1 MDNTLQ
7 HHGIKGQ
14 RWGVR
19 RSQKVLDRLAGRQP
33 EPLGPTSGGIDNPKR
48 PLPKGAKVQLPP
60 PKDPPK
66 GAKYLNPQD
75 VKSKIDTASKIV
87 DNMKN
92 INNNVGKIKSTTA
105 KKPDLSKMT
114 DQELRD
120 RVNRMNLEQQFSQLS
135 SRKISK
141 GEQYVKNTLEIAGN
155 TLAVAGS
162 AVAIAVGIQQLRNK
176 I

>member
-1 MDNTLQ
+1 MENNTLQ
-7 HHGIKGQ
+7 HHGIKGMK
-14 RWGVR
+14 WGVR
-19 RSQKVLDRLAGRQP
+19 RTPEQLSRTKGRIDT
-33 EPLGPTSGGIDNPKR
+33 TSGI
-48 PLPKGAKVQLPP
+48 
-60 PKDPPK
+60 
-66 GAKYLNPQD
+66 
-75 VKSKIDTASKIV
+75 VKEA
-87 DNMKN
+87 KN
-92 INNNVGKIKSTTA
+92 INDSVSNIRSTTA

>member
-1 MDNTLQ
+1 MENNTLQ
-7 HHGIKGQ
+7 HHGIKGMK
-14 RWGVR
+14 WGVR
-19 RSQKVLDRLAGRQP
+19 RTPEQLSRMKGRIDA
-33 EPLGPTSGGIDNPKR
+33 TSGI
-48 PLPKGAKVQLPP
+48 
-60 PKDPPK
+60 
-66 GAKYLNPQD
+66 
-75 VKSKIDTASKIV
+75 VKEA
-87 DNMKN
+87 KN
-92 INNNVGKIKSTTA
+92 INDSVSNIRSTTA

>member
-1 MDNTLQ
+1 MENNTLQ
-7 HHGIKGQ
+7 HHGIKGMK
-14 RWGVR
+14 WGVR
-19 RSQKVLDRLAGRQP
+19 RTP
-33 EPLGPTSGGIDNPKR
+33 EQLSRMKGHIDTTSGI
-48 PLPKGAKVQLPP
+48 
-60 PKDPPK
+60 
-66 GAKYLNPQD
+66 
-75 VKSKIDTASKIV
+75 VKEA
-87 DNMKN
+87 KN
-92 INNNVGKIKSTTA
+92 INDSVSNIRSTTA

>member
-1 MDNTLQ
+1 MENNTLQ
-7 HHGIKGQ
+7 HHGIKGMK
-14 RWGVR
+14 WGVR
-19 RSQKVLDRLAGRQP
+19 RTPEQLSRMKGRIDT
-33 EPLGPTSGGIDNPKR
+33 TSGI
-48 PLPKGAKVQLPP
+48 
-60 PKDPPK
+60 
-66 GAKYLNPQD
+66 
-75 VKSKIDTASKIV
+75 VKEA
-87 DNMKN
+87 KN
-92 INNNVGKIKSTTA
+92 INDSVSNIRSTTS

>member
-1 MDNTLQ
+1 MKGEKFKMENNALQ
-7 HHGIKGQ
+7 HHGIKGMK
-14 RWGVR
+14 WGIR
-19 RSQKVLDRLAGRQP
+19 RTPEQLSRMKGRIDT
-33 EPLGPTSGGIDNPKR
+33 TSGI
-48 PLPKGAKVQLPP
+48 
-60 PKDPPK
+60 
-66 GAKYLNPQD
+66 
-75 VKSKIDTASKIV
+75 VKEA
-87 DNMKN
+87 KN
-92 INNNVGKIKSTTA
+92 INDSVSNIRSITA
-105 KKPDLSKMT
+105 KKQDLSKMT